1 MRRVYLRALER
12 TFDLTQAALRLG
24 ARAGFVWLDGGQ
36 TYGTEG
42 RWSFLGCEPVARVE
56 APLGSSDA
64 LALLARL
71 TPAADGE
78 HHTTGPLAPWDVPLW
93 AGAIAYDAHDFPRAK
108 GLHPRH
114 GTVALSFAR
123 YRAWLAFD
131 HATHTPYLVGDSSSD
146 CDALG
151 EQLSGPALTPAALS
165 FHTSQLC
172 VTPGD
177 AHAEAVR
184 RALAHIRDGDVYE
197 INLARRFEAR
207 FSGEP
212 LGLYLA
218 MRTLSPV
225 PLGMYFAAP
234 DLQLLG
240 RSMERY
246 LRFDAAHGRL
256 WTSPI
261 KGTLARHAHSRG
273 TEGAQLVADPKE
285 HAEHA
290 MVVDLMRN
298 DLSRVCVPGSV
309 EVDALM
315 NVHPF
320 AGLFHLISTVSGST
334 QPGIT
339 LQEAVRHTFPPGS
352 VTGTPKQ
359 RALEIIEALE
369 PAARGIYT
377 GAYGFVDRAGG
388 ISLAVA
394 IRTAVVHAGSVTY
407 WAGGGIVAKSDPA
420 REVAETDLK
429 ARMFCEALGMGQG
442 ASAPA

>member
-1 MRRVYLRALER
+1 MRRVYLRALEL
-12 TFDLTQAALRLG
+12 TLDLTQAALRLA

-42 RWSFLGCEPVARVE
+42 RWSFLACEPVARVE
-56 APLGSSDA
+56 APLGAPDA
-64 LALLARL
+64 LALLAQL
-71 TPAADGE
+71 TPAEDG
-78 HHTTGPLAPWDVPLW
+78 HDCAAGPLAPRDVPRW
-93 AGAIAYDAHDFPRAK
+93 AGAIAYDAHGFQRAK
-108 GLHPRH
+108 GLHARAE
-114 GTVALSFAR
+114 GMALSFAR

-131 HATHTPYLVGDSSSD
+131 HATHTPYLVGDSESD
-146 CDALG
+146 CADLG
-151 EQLSGPALTPAALS
+151 RQLAGPALSAAELVFRATNLS
-165 FHTSQLC
+165 
-172 VTPGD
+172 VTPRE

-184 RALAHIRDGDVYE
+184 RALSHVRDGDVYE
-197 INLARRFEAR
+197 INLARRFEAH

-218 MRTLSPV
+218 MRELSPV
-225 PLGMYFAAP
+225 PLGMYYATP
-234 DLQLLG
+234 EMQLLG

-246 LRFDAAHGRL
+246 LRYDATRGRL

-261 KGTLARHAHSRG
+261 KGTLARRELADG
-273 TEGAQLVADPKE
+273 TEGAALVADPKE

-309 EVDALM
+309 QIDALM
-315 NVHPF
+315 EVHAF
-320 AGLFHLISTVSGST
+320 AGLFHLISSISGNTRPGVS
-334 QPGIT
+334 
-339 LQEAVRHTFPPGS
+339 LHDAVRETFPPGS

-369 PAARGIYT
+369 PAPRGFYT
-377 GAYGFVDRAGG
+377 GAYGFADRAGG

-394 IRTAVVHAGSVTY
+394 IRTAIVGAGRVSY
-407 WAGGGIVAKSDPA
+407 WAGGGIVAKSDPL

-429 ARMFCEALGMGQG
+429 ARMFCDAL
-442 ASAPA
+442 AVSTPA